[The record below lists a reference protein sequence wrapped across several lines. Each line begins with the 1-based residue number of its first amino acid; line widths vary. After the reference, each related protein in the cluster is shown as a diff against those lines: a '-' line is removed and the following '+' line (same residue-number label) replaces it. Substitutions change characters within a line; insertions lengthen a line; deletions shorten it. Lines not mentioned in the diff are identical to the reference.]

1 MSERISSFAE
11 FWPYYL
17 GEHRD
22 PRCRWVHFIGTTGFV
37 GYLASLMYASPLR
50 VGGSF
55 ALAFALGAL
64 TFQLEAKR
72 SAAPVL
78 LAMIGL
84 MVWSNT
90 QIIWGVLFAY
100 FWAWVGHFLL
110 EHNRPATFTYPLWSL
125 AGDFKMWGEM
135 LAGHRWRGGGD
146 ER

>member
-1 MSERISSFAE
+1 
-11 FWPYYL
+11 
-17 GEHRD
+17 
-22 PRCRWVHFIGTTGFV
+22 VHFIGTSGFV
-37 GYLASLMYASPLR
+37 GYLASLIYINPLR
-50 VGGSF
+50 VGGGF
-55 ALAFALGAL
+55 ALALALGAL
-64 TFQLEAKR
+64 SFQLEAKR

-90 QIIWGVLFAY
+90 HIIWGVLFAY

-125 AGDFKMWGEM
+125 AGDFKMWGDM